1 MAWSERLGTVRK
13 DEKMS
18 QLHMMVTITNRNLA
32 KKFVHFYK
40 EKGLDISAVTVGMG
54 TAASE
59 ILDYFGL
66 EGNEKSVLFHI
77 VTNEKWREVKHDLQ
91 KKMQIDLPGMGIAFL
106 VPLSSIGGKKALNYL
121 TSGQEFVKEEESTL
135 KETKYELFVT
145 IANQGYTELV
155 MDAAREVHAA
165 GGTVIHAKGTG
176 VEKAEKFLGVTLVAE
191 KEMVFIVVKKEQKNE
206 IMKAIMDKAG
216 LESKAKSIVFS
227 LPVSATAGM
236 RLMEE
241 SAEEEELE

>member
-1 MAWSERLGTVRK
+1 
-13 DEKMS
+13 MS
-18 QLHMMVTITNRNLA
+18 QLHMMVTITNRNLT

-40 EKGLDISAVTVGMG
+40 EKGLDVSGVTVGMG

-66 EGNEKSVLFHI
+66 EGMEKSVLFHV
-77 VTNEKWREVKHDLQ
+77 VTNEKWREVKYDLQ
-91 KKMQIDLPGMGIAFL
+91 QKMQIDLPGMGIAFL

-121 TSGQEFVKEEESTL
+121 LSGQKFVKEEESTL
-135 KETKYELFVT
+135 KETKYELLVA

-155 MDAAREVHAA
+155 MDAARQVHAA

-176 VEKAEKFLGVTLVAE
+176 TEKAEKFLGVTLVVE
-191 KEMVFIVVKKEQKNE
+191 KEMVFIVVKSEQKNE
-206 IMKAIMDKAG
+206 IMKAIMEKAG
-216 LESKAKSIVFS
+216 LESKAKAIVFS

-241 SAEEEELE
+241 TVEEEL